1 MPWIGRLLQIVF
13 LVGACLLVA
22 APAQARVLRP
32 NALDRSVTAIST
44 AQLLTGPAPSL
55 VDADRQEAAA
65 RYARWRISGF
75 LAMVLLQIVA
85 LGYLWSS
92 GWAARARDAMRANVH
107 SEFAVR
113 WCFGAML
120 AIVAKCAALVPMFYL
135 FRVDVVMGLSNE
147 GAYRWWFDWLVSVGF
162 AAVAAGFV
170 AAVVLWLA
178 DRTHQWYVYTILGFV
193 VASLAIAFFSP
204 VLVVPLYNTQKP
216 LVDSRFAA
224 VRRMERLAA
233 RAGVPI
239 VIEDRSRR
247 SQSATSAQVTGLWAT
262 QRIVLSDTLVAGSTP
277 EEVAFSI
284 ARELGHV
291 VDSDPLR
298 MAWLDAFVAVF
309 GVALAVFVADRI
321 GFRRDDDPVSR
332 LALVGALFGCVYLVA
347 LPPYNAVQRALESGA
362 EGYAVAVTGDPAAA
376 VRWSVR
382 VADQRLVP
390 DCPDTFSY
398 LYFSI
403 SPSIADRIATFNHV
417 PARCN

>member
-1 MPWIGRLLQIVF
+1 MPWIGRLSQIAF
-13 LVGACLLVA
+13 LLGVCLAVA

-32 NALDRSVTAIST
+32 NALDHSVTAISA
-44 AQLLTGPAPSL
+44 AQLMSEPAPLL

-65 RYARWRISGF
+65 RYARWRIPGF
-75 LAMVLLQIVA
+75 LAMVLLQIAA
-85 LGYLWSS
+85 LAYLWSS
-92 GWAARARDAMRANVH
+92 GWAARARDTLRAKVR

-113 WCFGAML
+113 WCFGAIL

-135 FRVDVVMGLSNE
+135 FRVDAVMGLSNE
-147 GAYRWWFDWLVSVGF
+147 GPYRWWFDWLVGVAF

-170 AAVVLWLA
+170 AAIVLWLA
-178 DRTHQWYVYTILGFV
+178 DRTHQWYVYTILGFIA
-193 VASLAIAFFSP
+193 ASLAMAFFSP
-204 VLVVPLYNTQKP
+204 VLVVPFFNTQKP
-216 LVDSRFAA
+216 VVDSRFEP

-239 VIEDRSRR
+239 VIEDRSLR
-247 SQSATSAQVTGLWAT
+247 SQSTTSAQVSGLWAT

-284 ARELGHV
+284 ARELAHA
-291 VDSDPLR
+291 VDGDPLR
-298 MAWLDAFVAVF
+298 VACLDAFVAVF
-309 GVALAVFVADRI
+309 GVALAVFVADRV

-332 LALVGALFGCVYLVA
+332 LALVGALLGCAYLVV
-347 LPPYNAVQRALESGA
+347 LPPYNAVQRALERQA
-362 EGYAVAVTGDPAAA
+362 DAYAVALTGDPVAA

-403 SPSIADRIATFNHV
+403 SPSIADRIATFNHI
-417 PARCN
+417 PERCN